1 MLPKKVLTCEMS
13 LVDANMYYV
22 LPLPLLL
29 LLLLLLYKHSESMAT
44 GKDIMKLF
52 LKSFYSI
59 FAKLAQY
66 LLRVL
71 SKLYYCSAPLYFRH
85 SFGES
90 ARSRCIVAMS
100 CFRVPA
106 SRSVKMM
113 STIACRTG
121 RTYVCDEV
129 LQVHPTKAEYKV
141 YRAQ

>member
-22 LPLPLLL
+22 LPL

-52 LKSFYSI
+52 LKSCYSI
-59 FAKLAQY
+59 FAKFAQY

-85 SFGES
+85 SFG

-129 LQVHPTKAEYKV
+129 LQIHLTKAEYKV